1 MSSPPN
7 QNPLNQDR
15 TGADL
20 AAAVEAIRERSS
32 FLVTTHENPD
42 GDALGS
48 LLAMHLALRSLGK
61 DSAMFLAGPAP
72 LPGEYRFLA
81 LDELARE
88 LPTDAAERTLLAV
101 DCANESRLG
110 ADPAVLHQTGF
121 TLNIDHHHDNSRFG
135 DVNLVDADA
144 SSTGEVL
151 RGVFAELGVEL
162 TPELAEPLYVALVTD
177 TGRFQ
182 YANTTPKAL
191 RLAAEL
197 VEAGAD
203 VHKVFQDVYEN
214 VQFAKL
220 KLLARALERAQ
231 VYEGG
236 GLVISYLLRD
246 DFAQVGAVEP
256 YSEGIIDFLRA
267 VEGADMA
274 ALIREPPRGGSPAR
288 RVSLR
293 ASHDELDVSAIARA
307 WGGGGHRQ
315 AAGFS
320 SDASIEEITE
330 FLRREFAAVRAAA
343 AAAG

>member
-1 MSSPPN
+1 MSSRP
-7 QNPLNQDR
+7 QTSDLQAVADALRSHDR
-15 TGADL
+15 
-20 AAAVEAIRERSS
+20 
-32 FLVTTHENPD
+32 FLLVTHENPD

-48 LLAMHLALRSLGK
+48 LLATQLALEALGK
-61 DSAMFLAGPAP
+61 SSLMFLPGPAP
-72 LPGEYRFLA
+72 LPGEYRFLP
-81 LDELARE
+81 LEDLQRS
-88 LPTDAAERTLLAV
+88 LPDDAADRTLVAV
-101 DCANESRLG
+101 DAANESRLG
-110 ADPAVLHQTGF
+110 ADAAALHSAPF
-121 TLNIDHHHDNSRFG
+121 TINVDHHHDNSRFG
-135 DVNLVDADA
+135 DVNLVDAEA

-151 RGVFAELGVEL
+151 RDVFAALGLEL

-197 VEAGAD
+197 VDAGAD
-203 VHKVFQDVYEN
+203 VHKVFQGVYES

-236 GLVISYLLRD
+236 GLVVSYLLRD
-246 DFAQVGAVEP
+246 DFAEVGAVEP

-267 VEGADMA
+267 VEGAHMA

-288 RVSLR
+288 RISLR

-307 WGGGGHRQ
+307 AGGGGHRQ

-320 SDASIEEITE
+320 SDDSIADLTE
-330 FLRREFAAVRAAA
+330 FLRREFVSAS
-343 AAAG
+343 AAG